1 MRTSPD
7 KINRVVPAG
16 VLGGIEELS
25 TQPRQDIR
33 QQLGTMLTRAPLIS
47 YRVAAAFMRVFEF
60 LVVGLSGY
68 LLAAFYPGLTAPVSP
83 ELYLIVILMA
93 SAALPLIAEAL
104 KLYTVHA
111 VLNPFEHTTRL
122 ATAWTLI
129 FAAIAVAV
137 FMTKAGHSYSRVWL
151 GTWYLTGLLALAA
164 GRMVAAALV
173 RRWNRNG
180 RLDRRAVL
188 VGGGE
193 AAAKLISALKNSSNA
208 DVSVV
213 GIFDDRDDQRSPP
226 VENGLPKLGNIGE
239 LVDFVRR
246 ARIDMLI
253 VVLPLSAE
261 ARLLQVLKRLWVLPV
276 DIRLSAY
283 SQRLRYRPRAYSYIG
298 NVPLLDV
305 FDKPI
310 GDWGGLLKA
319 IEDKV
324 ISFLALLLLAPIML
338 MVALAVK
345 LESKGPVFFKQKRYG
360 FNNDLIEVYKFR
372 SMFHEMRDADA
383 NRLATRNDPRVTR
396 VGRFIRKSSLDE
408 LPQLF
413 NVLRGELSLVGPR
426 PHPTKAKA
434 ANQLYDDV
442 VDGYFARHRVK
453 PGITGWAQVNGWR
466 GETDTAEKLQRR
478 IEHDL
483 YYIENWSLAFDL
495 KILLRTPIALFK
507 TEDAY

>member
-7 KINRVVPAG
+7 KIYRVVPAG
-16 VLGGIEELS
+16 FLNDFESLTER
-25 TQPRQDIR
+25 PRHDIR
-33 QQLGTMLTRAPLIS
+33 RQLGEMLTRAPLIS
-47 YRVAAAFMRVFEF
+47 YQMAAVFMRAVEF
-60 LVVGLSGY
+60 LLAALSGY
-68 LLAAFYPGLTAPVSP
+68 FLAAYHPGFDASIYSK
-83 ELYLIVILMA
+83 LYLTVILMA
-93 SAALPLIAEAL
+93 SLALPLLAEAL
-104 KLYTVHA
+104 KLYSVHA
-111 VLNPFEHTTRL
+111 VLNPFEHIPRL
-122 ATAWTLI
+122 ATAWTTI

-137 FMTKAGHSYSRVWL
+137 FITKAGHDYSRVWL
-151 GTWYLTGLLALAA
+151 GTWYLTGLLALVA
-164 GRMVAAALV
+164 GRIFTAALV

-180 RLDRRAVL
+180 RLDRRAVV

-193 AAAKLISALKNSSNA
+193 AASKLISALKNSSNA

-213 GIFDDRDDQRSPP
+213 GIFDDRDDERSPP
-226 VENGLPKLGNIGE
+226 IENGLPKLGNVGE

-253 VVLPLSAE
+253 VALPLSAE
-261 ARLLQVLKRLWVLPV
+261 ARLLQVLNRLWVLPV

-319 IEDKV
+319 VEDKV
-324 ISFLALLLLAPIML
+324 IAAVALVLLAPVML
-338 MVALAVK
+338 IAAVAVK

-360 FNNDLIEVYKFR
+360 FNNELIEVYKFR

-383 NRLATRNDPRVTR
+383 SKLATRNDPRVTR
-396 VGRFIRKSSLDE
+396 VGRFIRKSSVDE
-408 LPQLF
+408 LPQLW

-434 ANQLYDDV
+434 AERLYDDV

-453 PGITGWAQVNGWR
+453 PGITGWAQINGWR
-466 GETDTAEKLQRR
+466 GETDTAEKLQHR

-483 YYIENWSLAFDL
+483 YYIENWSLAFDFQ
-495 KILLRTPIALFK
+495 ILLRTPLALFK
-507 TEDAY
+507 TKDAY